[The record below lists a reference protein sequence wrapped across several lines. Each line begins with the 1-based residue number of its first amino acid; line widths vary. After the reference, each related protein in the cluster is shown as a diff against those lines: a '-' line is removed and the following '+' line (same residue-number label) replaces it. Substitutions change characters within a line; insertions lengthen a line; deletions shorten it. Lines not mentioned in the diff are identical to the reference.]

1 MRAGT
6 FAILGAAAVAAAGW
20 PGGGAAQPPAEEA
33 PPRPEVGL
41 VWTDSDGWRA
51 PTMAE
56 ALDVIR
62 RRRPEMIG
70 TGHPTEVGVAFIRQ
84 VHGSRSPSELAAFA
98 NELGEI
104 LAADTEFMS
113 PENQAQTSAAVAL
126 IAALDEGPTGTSYPP
141 AFDVLTRVFE
151 TRVDRILG
159 GGDGD
164 PAYVAARQ
172 SRRAR
177 ILLAAALSRIHSA
190 DPGGRGLDYV
200 AEVARSA
207 TAPAVECRPVA
218 LYIRPPG
225 TPDPDAEKPWCPVDS
240 LWCDAW
246 GTLMTQDWRTGRSTG
261 RLREISLDGAPDP
274 ERYRKL
280 CNWR

>member
-1 MRAGT
+1 MKATRSLVLVLLWFLPMSWALSAQQREET
-6 FAILGAAAVAAAGW
+6 RGAA
-20 PGGGAAQPPAEEA
+20 
-33 PPRPEVGL
+33 PEVGL
-41 VWTDSDGWRA
+41 VWTDADGWRP
-51 PTMAE
+51 PTMSE
-56 ALDVIR
+56 ALDILWGR
-62 RRRPEMIG
+62 RSGMTEME
-70 TGHPTEVGVAFIRQ
+70 HPTDVGVAFIRQ
-84 VHGSRSPSELAAFA
+84 VHETRSPSELAAFA

-104 LAADTEFMS
+104 LAVDTEYPS
-113 PENQAQTSAAVAL
+113 PENRAQTSAAVAL
-126 IAALDEGPTGTSYPP
+126 IAAVGERPTGTSFPP

-172 SRRAR
+172 SRRTR
-177 ILLAAALSRIHSA
+177 IQLSVALWRIYRA
-190 DPGGRGLDYV
+190 DPGARGHDYV

-218 LYIRPPG
+218 TYILPPG
-225 TPDPDAEKPWCPVDS
+225 TPDPDADKPWCPADS

-246 GTLMTQDWRTGRSTG
+246 GILMTHDRETGRTTG
-261 RLREISLDGAPDP
+261 RLRSIALDGAPTL